1 MTRTFL
7 AMCFLL
13 LTATKALAGEHGYAD
28 SAAAIVLGLTTKP
41 ALTRAFIPLRGVKIV
56 RREASGDVLATI
68 QVPITAKAGGIV
80 NLSLRFDTGKSI
92 LRAESLPLI
101 DELAKALLS
110 PEIASRKVSVNG
122 HTDAD
127 GDEDNNRLLSL
138 ERAWAVR
145 NHLVAKLGIEPDR
158 LLVQGFGEEL
168 PLLPN
173 TSEANKGLNRR
184 VEITLAD

>member
-1 MTRTFL
+1 M
-7 AMCFLL
+7 
-13 LTATKALAGEHGYAD
+13 
-28 SAAAIVLGLTTKP
+28 
-41 ALTRAFIPLRGVKIV
+41 

-68 QVPITAKAGGIV
+68 QVPITAKAGGAV

-110 PEIASRKVSVNG
+110 PELASRKISVNG